1 MRLTKRVRKDEF
13 LLDWK
18 RYLISG
24 GPMELPPPD
33 LPPPV
38 LPSPSGTQPR
48 KLAEQASLDE
58 PSGGRPPKVTLLER
72 DPSLNSYRDLVLDA
86 VSYPWRRGG
95 AYILVPGTFLA
106 LAFAFGVWAP
116 VIGLVSMGIGACF
129 FSAFYLQ
136 IVESTIAGRHSL
148 PDWPSFADFYDDMLK
163 PGFQM
168 AVVFVMSTLI
178 YVAAAWGLSSVSI
191 SFTTEET
198 QMAIWREVGQAVY
211 SLYIP
216 MAVMGL
222 VLHGSAAGALPHR
235 VIPAIMRCMPGYLG
249 GVCIMALISLT
260 TDWLRESA
268 RMIPYAGLPLAWL
281 LTICLMVMQGRLTG
295 TLGLRFA
302 RRITGA

>member
-1 MRLTKRVRKDEF
+1 M
-13 LLDWK
+13 
-18 RYLISG
+18 
-24 GPMELPPPD
+24 
-33 LPPPV
+33 
-38 LPSPSGTQPR
+38 
-48 KLAEQASLDE
+48 
-58 PSGGRPPKVTLLER
+58 LLEK

-268 RMIPYAGLPLAWL
+268 RMIPDLPHGHAGAAHRHAGASFCEADHRGVNYAFFVFTA
-281 LTICLMVMQGRLTG
+281 RLRSGKQVVQMSQTVPSQP
-295 TLGLRFA
+295 RA
-302 RRITGA
+302 EQCSRP